1 MINPMLRNQIVGCSF
16 LNPCTNTLREGEPH
30 LHSNPGLGDGFGYF
44 DFQPLL
50 GDDWT
55 L

>member
-1 MINPMLRNQIVGCSF
+1 MAVATVF
-16 LNPCTNTLREGEPH
+16 GE
-30 LHSNPGLGDGFGYF
+30 HSPSLYLGDGFGYF